1 MENDQNFSFEQGYEE
16 KAFREQGVYPPK
28 PMPEDKKGN
37 VWVRSLTSLILYLVV
52 GYYFFQNN
60 WILLLILTGIVIFHE
75 LGHFIAMKIYNYKDL
90 GIFFIPL
97 LGAYA
102 SGTKREVS
110 QKQSA
115 IILLAGPLPG
125 IIVGLLIY
133 FLHNSLNSDSVF
145 YNIDLMR
152 WASIFL
158 IVLNVLNLL
167 PIYPLDGGQ
176 LLNRLFL
183 DESKIISKIFVLLSA
198 LGLAYF
204 AIQLG
209 STNRSMYLL
218 LIFPIMMLLRLR
230 TDTRFDK
237 LTKEIEEKGIN
248 MEKTYEEIT
257 DEEYWKI
264 RNILIEN
271 NYPTVRMIPPAPP
284 YEYSTDEDRVVTTIE
299 GLLQRTIVQD
309 LNWVGKLIIII
320 IWVAAFASPFLL
332 EFDLPFSIFRR

>member
-1 MENDQNFSFEQGYEE
+1 MENDQDFSFEQGDRE
-16 KAFREQGVYPPK
+16 KAFQEQSIYPPK

-37 VWVRSLTSLILYLVV
+37 VWVRSLTSLMLYLVV

-60 WILLLILTGIVIFHE
+60 WTLLLILTGIVIFHE

-133 FLHNSLNSDSVF
+133 FLHNTDAIYGN
-145 YNIDLMR
+145 DLLR

-204 AIQLG
+204 AIELG
-209 STNRSMYLL
+209 SANRSMYLL
-218 LIFPIMMLLRLR
+218 LIFPIMMMLRLR

-248 MEKTYEEIT
+248 LEKTYDEIT
-257 DEEYWKI
+257 DEEYWRI

-271 NYPTVRMIPPAPP
+271 NYPTVRMISPAPP
-284 YEYSTDEDRVVTTIE
+284 YEYSADEDRVVTTIE

-309 LNWVGKLIIII
+309 LNWVGKVIIII